1 MYLIQRRE
9 LRSRQF
15 GALFRLF
22 PPLETLDRVNH
33 VALLAAWGG
42 LTLGIAMAVGY
53 SFAYH
58 QRDVP
63 HLLWAFVAWLCV
75 TMLSL
80 GRLFGG
86 WQARRAALASG
97 AAFVTVVAL
106 WLAVRV
112 ASSEPGRF
120 L

>member
-1 MYLIQRRE
+1 
-9 LRSRQF
+9 
-15 GALFRLF
+15 
-22 PPLETLDRVNH
+22 
-33 VALLAAWGG
+33 
-42 LTLGIAMAVGY
+42 MAVGY

-75 TMLSL
+75 TTLAL

-97 AAFVTVVAL
+97 AAFVTVIVL

-112 ASSEPGRF
+112 TSSEPGRF